1 MQVVENNFRSPIKTG
16 ATDNHWQTDAYMYL
30 TGTEFFS
37 EGNFPFYKTVN
48 NHNNIVILTT
58 CHLAM
63 ILVVAKLLR
72 STYRNSSAMFL

>member
-16 ATDNHWQTDAYMYL
+16 ATDNHWQTDAYL

-48 NHNNIVILTT
+48 NHNNIVMSTT
-58 CHLAM
+58 FHLDM
-63 ILVVAKLLR
+63 ILVVAKSLR